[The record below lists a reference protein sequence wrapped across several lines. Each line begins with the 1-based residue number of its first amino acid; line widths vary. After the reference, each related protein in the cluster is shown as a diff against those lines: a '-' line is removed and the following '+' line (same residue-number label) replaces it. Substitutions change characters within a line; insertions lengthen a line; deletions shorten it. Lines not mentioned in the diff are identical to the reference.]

1 MEMAPDTDGAVAMI
15 LASEE
20 KARQITDRPV
30 WVSGLGTCYD
40 AHYLGDR
47 DLSDCL
53 ALTRAAERAY
63 KMAGIANPGKE
74 VDLVELGDEQLAQ
87 LVSLGGWLRGT
98 EALTQVVM
106 KNYSRDGAELLTV
119 RYPLAE
125 RGALRTY
132 AGAGLNRAVYFGD
145 DDGVPMMLTRRNR
158 QSSLG
163 AAAEV
168 GAELQVSRQL
178 MVSAD
183 LRWADLDDDAVLL
196 RADDGY
202 VGADP
207 VAVGVSVGWR
217 FR

>member
-1 MEMAPDTDGAVAMI
+1 MAVRRSTLSVFACLLGMLPLVAVAESTPAEAVREAWQAGQSRLHELLARTLTFVRRDQPQWVVEQSQAAIDPDT
-15 LASEE
+15 
-20 KARQITDRPV
+20 P
-30 WVSGLGTCYD
+30 
-40 AHYLGDR
+40 
-47 DLSDCL
+47 
-53 ALTRAAERAY
+53 AADT
-63 KMAGIANPGKE
+63 
-74 VDLVELGDEQLAQ
+74 VAQ
-87 LVSLGGWLRGT
+87 LVVQQDR
-98 EALTQVVM
+98 
-106 KNYSRDGAELLTV
+106 RDGAELLTV
-119 RYPLAE
+119 RYPLAV

-145 DDGVPMMLTRRNR
+145 GDGEPMMLTRRNR

-168 GAELQVSRQL
+168 GAELQVNRQL

-183 LRWADLDDDAVLL
+183 LRWADLREDAVLL

-207 VAVGVSVGWR
+207 LAVGVSVGWR

>member
-1 MEMAPDTDGAVAMI
+1 L
-15 LASEE
+15 LA
-20 KARQITDRPV
+20 RTLTVVRRDRPQ
-30 WVSGLGTCYD
+30 W
-40 AHYLGDR
+40 
-47 DLSDCL
+47 
-53 ALTRAAERAY
+53 
-63 KMAGIANPGKE
+63 
-74 VDLVELGDEQLAQ
+74 LVEQSQAAIDPDAPAVDAVAQ
-87 LVSLGGWLRGT
+87 LVVQQDR
-98 EALTQVVM
+98 
-106 KNYSRDGAELLTV
+106 RDGAELLTV

-125 RGALRTY
+125 RGALRAY
-132 AGAGLNRAVYFGD
+132 AGAGLNRAVYFGGE
-145 DDGVPMMLTRRNR
+145 DGEPTMLTRRNR

-168 GAELQVSRQL
+168 GAELQLSRQL

-202 VGADP
+202 VGADA

>member
-1 MEMAPDTDGAVAMI
+1 MAVRRSTLSFLAGLLCVLPLVAAAETAPVEAVRDAW
-15 LASEE
+15 LAGQSRLQELLS
-20 KARQITDRPV
+20 RTLTFVRRDRPQ
-30 WVSGLGTCYD
+30 W
-40 AHYLGDR
+40 
-47 DLSDCL
+47 
-53 ALTRAAERAY
+53 
-63 KMAGIANPGKE
+63 
-74 VDLVELGDEQLAQ
+74 LVEQSQAAIDPDVPETDAVAQ
-87 LVSLGGWLRGT
+87 LVVQQDR
-98 EALTQVVM
+98 
-106 KNYSRDGAELLTV
+106 RDGAELLTF
-119 RYPLAE
+119 RYPLSE
-125 RGALRTY
+125 RGSLRTY

-168 GAELQVSRQL
+168 GAELQVNRQL

-183 LRWADLDDDAVLL
+183 LRWADFRDDAVLL

-207 VAVGVSVGWR
+207 VSVGVSVGWR

>member
-1 MEMAPDTDGAVAMI
+1 MAVRRSTLAILGCLFGVLPPVAAADPAPVDAVREAWQTGQSRLHELLSRTLTI
-15 LASEE
+15 V
-20 KARQITDRPV
+20 RRDRPQ
-30 WVSGLGTCYD
+30 W
-40 AHYLGDR
+40 
-47 DLSDCL
+47 
-53 ALTRAAERAY
+53 
-63 KMAGIANPGKE
+63 
-74 VDLVELGDEQLAQ
+74 LVEQSQDAIDPDAPAADTVAQ
-87 LVSLGGWLRGT
+87 LVVQQDR
-98 EALTQVVM
+98 
-106 KNYSRDGAELLTV
+106 RDGAELLTV
-119 RYPLAE
+119 RYPLGA

-145 DDGVPMMLTRRNR
+145 NDGTPMMLTRRNR

-168 GAELQVSRQL
+168 GAELQLSRRL

-183 LRWADLDDDAVLL
+183 VRWADLDDDAVLL

-207 VAVGVSVGWR
+207 LAVGVSVGWR

>member
-1 MEMAPDTDGAVAMI
+1 MAVRCSTLAILGCLLGALPLVAAADPAPVDAVREVWQAGQSRLHEL
-15 LASEE
+15 LA
-20 KARQITDRPV
+20 RTLTVVRRDRPQ
-30 WVSGLGTCYD
+30 W
-40 AHYLGDR
+40 
-47 DLSDCL
+47 
-53 ALTRAAERAY
+53 
-63 KMAGIANPGKE
+63 
-74 VDLVELGDEQLAQ
+74 LVEQSQAAIDPDAPVADTVAQ
-87 LVSLGGWLRGT
+87 LVVQQDR
-98 EALTQVVM
+98 
-106 KNYSRDGAELLTV
+106 RDGAEMLTV
-119 RYPLAE
+119 RYPLAA

-168 GAELQVSRQL
+168 GAELQLSRQL

-183 LRWADLDDDAVLL
+183 VRWADLDDDAVLL
-196 RADDGY
+196 RADAGY

-207 VAVGVSVGWR
+207 LAVGVSVGWR

>member
-1 MEMAPDTDGAVAMI
+1 MAVRRSTVWFLAGFLCGLPLVAAAGTAPVDAVRDAWQAGQSRLHELLARTLTFVRRDRPQWLVEQSQAALDPGAPAPDTI
-15 LASEE
+15 
-20 KARQITDRPV
+20 
-30 WVSGLGTCYD
+30 
-40 AHYLGDR
+40 
-47 DLSDCL
+47 
-53 ALTRAAERAY
+53 
-63 KMAGIANPGKE
+63 
-74 VDLVELGDEQLAQ
+74 AQ
-87 LVSLGGWLRGT
+87 LVVQQDR
-98 EALTQVVM
+98 
-106 KNYSRDGAELLTV
+106 RDGAELLTV

>member
-1 MEMAPDTDGAVAMI
+1 MAVRRSTLAILGCLFGVLPPVAAADPAPVDAVREAWQTGQSRLHELLSRTLTI
-15 LASEE
+15 V
-20 KARQITDRPV
+20 RRDRPQ
-30 WVSGLGTCYD
+30 W
-40 AHYLGDR
+40 
-47 DLSDCL
+47 
-53 ALTRAAERAY
+53 
-63 KMAGIANPGKE
+63 
-74 VDLVELGDEQLAQ
+74 LVEQSQDAIDPDAPAADTVAQ
-87 LVSLGGWLRGT
+87 LVVQQDR
-98 EALTQVVM
+98 
-106 KNYSRDGAELLTV
+106 RDGAELLTV

-145 DDGVPMMLTRRNR
+145 NDGAPMMLTRRNR

-168 GAELQVSRQL
+168 GAELQLSRQL

-183 LRWADLDDDAVLL
+183 VRWADLDDDAVLL

-207 VAVGVSVGWR
+207 LAVGVSVGWR